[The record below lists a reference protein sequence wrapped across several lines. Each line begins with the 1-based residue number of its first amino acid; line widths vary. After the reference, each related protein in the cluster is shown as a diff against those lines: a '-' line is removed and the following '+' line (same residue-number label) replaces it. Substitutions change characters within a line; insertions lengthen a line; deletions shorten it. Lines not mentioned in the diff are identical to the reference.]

1 MYLLYRN
8 AQSTVSFYVF
18 VISQCTK
25 YTFILC
31 ICYMAM
37 HKIHHFVY
45 LLYRNAQN
53 IPSFYVFVISQCTK
67 FTFILCICYIAMHKV
82 HFHFMYLLYCNAQS
96 TLSFYVSVISQCTKY
111 TLIPLGAI
119 RGSLHKSLDRSDAE
133 SLSWFACCQQ
143 ISAIFTSIL
152 PDYLLQCLLR
162 HNPHSVIGTINNC
175 LFICL

>member
-1 MYLLYRN
+1 
-8 AQSTVSFYVF
+8 
-18 VISQCTK
+18 
-25 YTFILC
+25 
-31 ICYMAM
+31 M

-67 FTFILCICYIAMHKV
+67 YTFILCICYIAMHKV

-152 PDYLLQCLLR
+152 PDYLSQCLLR